1 MSDAPDPR
9 HAELIAWL
17 TERGNSAEQII
28 KILAQVS
35 AYDEQVVKESIFDSI
50 GGLTDDQIAEFL
62 EVAMEHQAHRPEEL
76 PPR

>member
-1 MSDAPDPR
+1 MTAASDPR

-17 TERGNSAEQII
+17 TERGHAPDEIANII
-28 KILAQVS
+28 VQVN
-35 AYDEQVVKESIFDSI
+35 AYDAQTAKESIFDSI

-62 EVAMEHQAHRPEEL
+62 EVALEQPVRGPEEL